1 MDQYDRMGDNY
12 ISDNESSPTNEYYE
26 RPAIRSLIGN
36 PNGLRVLDVGCG
48 SGVLSAWLVE
58 QGARVVAADK
68 SSTML
73 AATRNRLGERAAIH
87 QLDLSDPLPFEDGE
101 FDLVVAS
108 LVLHYLEDWRDPLGE
123 FWRVLSEGGR
133 VVMSTHHPFVDW
145 RWFDRPSYFATELLC
160 DVWNKGGKDFT
171 VRYWRRPLTSMV
183 SDMRAVGF
191 AVDQVVEPQ
200 PLAEVQAIDAEQFR
214 SMSTEPR
221 FLFFVLRKTTSI

>member
-1 MDQYDRMGDNY
+1 MDQYDRMGDDY
-12 ISDNESSPTNEYYE
+12 IRDNESSPTNEYYE
-26 RPAIRSLIGN
+26 RPAIRALIGN
-36 PNGLRVLDVGCG
+36 PGGLRILDVGCG
-48 SGVLSAWLVE
+48 SGVLSEWLVE
-58 QGARVVAADK
+58 QGAQVVAADK
-68 SSTML
+68 SSAML
-73 AATRNRLGERAAIH
+73 TATRNRLGERATIH
-87 QLDLSDPLPFEDGE
+87 QLDLSDPLPFEGGE

-123 FWRVLSEGGR
+123 FWRVLNEGGR

-145 RWFDRPSYFATELLC
+145 RWFDRPSYFATELLR
-160 DVWNKGGKDFT
+160 DVWKKGGKDFT
-171 VRYWRRPLTSMV
+171 VQFWRRPLTAMV

-221 FLFFVLRKTTSI
+221 FLFFVLRKTTSV